1 MITIFYESTVK
12 AINVNLIKNSLD
24 WSGKKVLVTG
34 GNGFLGSHV
43 VNELKNLNVKDVS
56 TPASKDYDLRNRID
70 CKKVLK
76 DIDVVFHLASTS
88 GGIMFLKERPAEAFY
103 DNIMMGVNLIH
114 EAKEAGIEKLIITG
128 AVSSYPKLAPIP
140 FNEKNIWDGYPD
152 ETNAPYGI
160 AKRTLLVQ
168 SQAYRQ
174 QFDFNS
180 IILFLTNLYG
190 PKDHFDPTS
199 ATVIPAL
206 INKISSAKKQNEKS
220 ISIWGDGTPTRDF
233 LYVQDAVRGLMLAA
247 EKYDE
252 GLPINLGSDQETTIN
267 ELVNL
272 ISKITGFKGQIKW
285 DKSKPNGQPRRK
297 VSNKLAEEKLG
308 FKAEITLEEG
318 LHKTI
323 EWYQK
328 HISN

>member
-1 MITIFYESTVK
+1 L
-12 AINVNLIKNSLD
+12 N

-43 VNELKNLNVKDVS
+43 VDELKNLNVKDVF
-56 TPASKDYDLRNRID
+56 TPTSKDYDLRNRTD

-88 GGIMFLKERPAEAFY
+88 GGIVFLKERPAETFY

-308 FKAEITLEEG
+308 FKSETTLEEG
-318 LHKTI
+318 LQKTI
-323 EWYQK
+323 EWFQK
-328 HISN
+328 HIPK

>member
-1 MITIFYESTVK
+1 
-12 AINVNLIKNSLD
+12 LD

-43 VNELKNLNVKDVS
+43 VNELKNLNVKDVF
-56 TPASKDYDLRNRID
+56 TPASKDYDLRNRTD

-76 DIDVVFHLASTS
+76 DIDIVFHLASTS

-114 EAKEAGIEKLIITG
+114 EAKEAGNEKLIITG
-128 AVSSYPKLAPIP
+128 AVSSYPKMAPIP
-140 FNEKNIWDGYPD
+140 INEKNIWDGYPD

-174 QFDFNS
+174 QFGFNS

-206 INKISSAKKQNEKS
+206 IHKISSAKKQNDKS

-247 EKYDE
+247 EKYND

-308 FKAEITLEEG
+308 FKAETTLEEG
-318 LHKTI
+318 LQKTI
-323 EWYQK
+323 EWFQK
-328 HISN
+328 HVSK

>member
-1 MITIFYESTVK
+1 M
-12 AINVNLIKNSLD
+12 IKNSLD

-43 VNELKNLNVKDVS
+43 VNELKNLNVKDVF
-56 TPASKDYDLRNRID
+56 TPASKDYDLRNRTD

-190 PKDHFDPTS
+190 PKDHFDPMS

-206 INKISSAKKQNEKS
+206 IHKISSAKKQNDKS

-233 LYVQDAVRGLMLAA
+233 LYVQDAVRGLILAA

-252 GLPINLGSDQETTIN
+252 DLPINLGSDQETTIN
-267 ELVNL
+267 ELVFFFFVLANV
-272 ISKITGFKGQIKW
+272 ISPVF
-285 DKSKPNGQPRRK
+285 
-297 VSNKLAEEKLG
+297 
-308 FKAEITLEEG
+308 
-318 LHKTI
+318 
-323 EWYQK
+323 
-328 HISN
+328 

>member
-1 MITIFYESTVK
+1 
-12 AINVNLIKNSLD
+12 LIKNSLD

-56 TPASKDYDLRNRID
+56 TPTSKDYDLRNRTD

-190 PKDHFDPTS
+190 PKDHFDPAS

-206 INKISSAKKQNEKS
+206 INKISSAKKQTEKS

-308 FKAEITLEEG
+308 FKSETTLEEG
-318 LHKTI
+318 LQKTI
-323 EWYQK
+323 EWFQK
-328 HISN
+328 HIPK

>member
-1 MITIFYESTVK
+1 
-12 AINVNLIKNSLD
+12 LIKNSLD

-56 TPASKDYDLRNRID
+56 TPTSKDYDLRNRTD

-190 PKDHFDPTS
+190 PKDHFDPAS

-308 FKAEITLEEG
+308 FKSETTLEEG
-318 LHKTI
+318 LQKTI
-323 EWYQK
+323 EWFQK
-328 HISN
+328 HIPK

>member
-1 MITIFYESTVK
+1 M
-12 AINVNLIKNSLD
+12 D

-43 VNELKNLNVKDVS
+43 VNELKNLNVKDVF
-56 TPASKDYDLRNRID
+56 TPASKDYDLRNRTD

-206 INKISSAKKQNEKS
+206 IHKISSAKKQNDKS

-308 FKAEITLEEG
+308 FKAETTLEEG
-318 LHKTI
+318 LQKTI
-323 EWYQK
+323 EWFQK
-328 HISN
+328 HTPK

>member
-1 MITIFYESTVK
+1 M
-12 AINVNLIKNSLD
+12 N

-43 VNELKNLNVKDVS
+43 VNELKNLNVKDIF
-56 TPASKDYDLRNRID
+56 TPASKDYDLRNRTD

-190 PKDHFDPTS
+190 PKDHFDPAS

-206 INKISSAKKQNEKS
+206 INKISSAKKQTEKS

-308 FKAEITLEEG
+308 FKAETTLEEG
-318 LHKTI
+318 LQKTI
-323 EWYQK
+323 EWFQK
-328 HISN
+328 HIPK

>member
-1 MITIFYESTVK
+1 M
-12 AINVNLIKNSLD
+12 N

-43 VNELKNLNVKDVS
+43 VNELKNLNVKDIF
-56 TPASKDYDLRNRID
+56 TPASKDYDLRNRTD

-190 PKDHFDPTS
+190 PKDHFDPAS

-206 INKISSAKKQNEKS
+206 INKISSAKKQNKKS

-308 FKAEITLEEG
+308 FKSETTLEEG
-318 LHKTI
+318 LQKTI
-323 EWYQK
+323 EWFQK
-328 HISN
+328 HIPK

>member
-1 MITIFYESTVK
+1 M
-12 AINVNLIKNSLD
+12 D

-43 VNELKNLNVKDVS
+43 VNELKNLNVKDVF
-56 TPASKDYDLRNRID
+56 TPASKDYDLRNRTD

-206 INKISSAKKQNEKS
+206 IHKISSAKKQNDKS

-308 FKAEITLEEG
+308 FKSETTLEEG
-318 LHKTI
+318 LQKTI
-323 EWYQK
+323 EWFQK
-328 HISN
+328 HTSK

>member
-1 MITIFYESTVK
+1 M
-12 AINVNLIKNSLD
+12 N

-43 VNELKNLNVKDVS
+43 VNELKNLNVKDVF
-56 TPASKDYDLRNRID
+56 TPASKDYDLRNRTD

-190 PKDHFDPTS
+190 PKDHFDPAS

-206 INKISSAKKQNEKS
+206 INKISSAKKQNKKS

-272 ISKITGFKGQIKW
+272 ISKIIGFKGQIKW

-308 FKAEITLEEG
+308 FKSETTLEEG
-318 LHKTI
+318 LQKTI
-323 EWYQK
+323 EWFQK
-328 HISN
+328 HIPK

>member
-1 MITIFYESTVK
+1 M
-12 AINVNLIKNSLD
+12 D
-24 WSGKKVLVTG
+24 WSGKKVIVTG

-43 VNELKNLNVKDVS
+43 VNELKNLNVKDVF
-56 TPASKDYDLRNRID
+56 TPASKDYDLRNRTD

-168 SQAYRQ
+168 SQAFRQ

-206 INKISSAKKQNEKS
+206 IHKISSAKKQNDKS

-272 ISKITGFKGQIKW
+272 ISKIIGFKGQIKW

-308 FKAEITLEEG
+308 FKSETTLEEG
-318 LHKTI
+318 LQKTI
-323 EWYQK
+323 EWFQK
-328 HISN
+328 HIPK

>member
-1 MITIFYESTVK
+1 M
-12 AINVNLIKNSLD
+12 D

-43 VNELKNLNVKDVS
+43 VNELKNLNVKDVF
-56 TPASKDYDLRNRID
+56 TPASKDYDLRNRTD

-190 PKDHFDPTS
+190 PKDHFDPAS

-206 INKISSAKKQNEKS
+206 INKISSAKKQTKKS

-272 ISKITGFKGQIKW
+272 ISKIIGFKGQIKW

-308 FKAEITLEEG
+308 FKSETTLEEG
-318 LHKTI
+318 LQKTI
-323 EWYQK
+323 EWFQK
-328 HISN
+328 HIPK

>member
-1 MITIFYESTVK
+1 M
-12 AINVNLIKNSLD
+12 N

-43 VNELKNLNVKDVS
+43 VNELKNLNVKDIF
-56 TPASKDYDLRNRID
+56 TPASKDYDLRNRTD

-206 INKISSAKKQNEKS
+206 IHKISSAKKQNDKS

-308 FKAEITLEEG
+308 FKAETTLEEG
-318 LHKTI
+318 LQKTI
-323 EWYQK
+323 EWFQK
-328 HISN
+328 HTPK

>member
-1 MITIFYESTVK
+1 M
-12 AINVNLIKNSLD
+12 D

-43 VNELKNLNVKDVS
+43 VNELKNLNVKDIF
-56 TPASKDYDLRNRID
+56 TPASKDYDLRNRTD

-190 PKDHFDPTS
+190 PKDHFDPAS

-206 INKISSAKKQNEKS
+206 INKISSAKKQTEKS
-220 ISIWGDGTPTRDF
+220 VSIWGDGTPTRDF

-252 GLPINLGSDQETTIN
+252 ALPINLGSDQETTIN

-308 FKAEITLEEG
+308 FKSETTLEEG
-318 LHKTI
+318 LQKTI
-323 EWYQK
+323 EWFQK
-328 HISN
+328 HIPK

>member
-1 MITIFYESTVK
+1 M
-12 AINVNLIKNSLD
+12 N

-43 VNELKNLNVKDVS
+43 VNELKNLNVKDVF
-56 TPASKDYDLRNRID
+56 TPASKDYDLRNRTD

-180 IILFLTNLYG
+180 IMLFLTNLYG
-190 PKDHFDPTS
+190 PKDHFDPAS

-206 INKISSAKKQNEKS
+206 IHKISSAKKQNDKS

-272 ISKITGFKGQIKW
+272 ISKIIGFKGQIKW

-308 FKAEITLEEG
+308 FKSETTLEEG
-318 LHKTI
+318 LQKTI
-323 EWYQK
+323 EWFQK
-328 HISN
+328 HIPK

>member
-1 MITIFYESTVK
+1 
-12 AINVNLIKNSLD
+12 LIKNSLN

-43 VNELKNLNVKDVS
+43 VNELKNLNVKDIF
-56 TPASKDYDLRNRID
+56 TPASKDYDLRNRTD

-180 IILFLTNLYG
+180 IVLFLTNLYG

-308 FKAEITLEEG
+308 FKSETTLEEG
-318 LHKTI
+318 LQKTI
-323 EWYQK
+323 EWFQK
-328 HISN
+328 HIPK

>member
-1 MITIFYESTVK
+1 M
-12 AINVNLIKNSLD
+12 N

-43 VNELKNLNVKDVS
+43 VNELKNLNVKDIF
-56 TPASKDYDLRNRID
+56 TPASKDYDLRNRTD

-190 PKDHFDPTS
+190 PKDHFDPAS

-206 INKISSAKKQNEKS
+206 INKISSAKKQTEKS

-308 FKAEITLEEG
+308 FKSETTLEEG
-318 LHKTI
+318 LQKTI
-323 EWYQK
+323 EWFQK
-328 HISN
+328 HIPK

>member
-1 MITIFYESTVK
+1 M
-12 AINVNLIKNSLD
+12 IKNSLD

-43 VNELKNLNVKDVS
+43 VNELKNLNVKDVF
-56 TPASKDYDLRNRID
+56 TPASKDYDLRNRTD

-206 INKISSAKKQNEKS
+206 IHKISSAKKQNDKS

-233 LYVQDAVRGLMLAA
+233 LYVQDAVRGLILAA

-252 GLPINLGSDQETTIN
+252 DFPINLGSDQEITIK
-267 ELVNL
+267 ELVYL
-272 ISKITGFKGQIKW
+272 ISEIIDFKGQIKW

-297 VSNKLAEEKLG
+297 VSNELAEEKLG

>member
-1 MITIFYESTVK
+1 M
-12 AINVNLIKNSLD
+12 N

-43 VNELKNLNVKDVS
+43 VNELKNLNVKDIF
-56 TPASKDYDLRNRID
+56 TPASKDYDLRNRTD

-190 PKDHFDPTS
+190 PKDHFDPAS

-206 INKISSAKKQNEKS
+206 INKISSAKKQNKKS

-308 FKAEITLEEG
+308 FKAETTLEEG
-318 LHKTI
+318 LQKTI
-323 EWYQK
+323 EWFQK
-328 HISN
+328 HIPK

>member
-1 MITIFYESTVK
+1 M
-12 AINVNLIKNSLD
+12 D

-43 VNELKNLNVKDVS
+43 VNELKNLNVKDVF
-56 TPASKDYDLRNRID
+56 TPASKDYDLRNRTD

-190 PKDHFDPTS
+190 PKDHFDPAS

-206 INKISSAKKQNEKS
+206 INKISSAKKQTEKS

-272 ISKITGFKGQIKW
+272 ISKIIGFKGQIKW

-308 FKAEITLEEG
+308 FKAETTLEEG
-318 LHKTI
+318 LQKTI
-323 EWYQK
+323 EWFQK
-328 HISN
+328 HIPK

>member
-1 MITIFYESTVK
+1 M
-12 AINVNLIKNSLD
+12 D

-43 VNELKNLNVKDVS
+43 VNELKNLNAKDVF
-56 TPASKDYDLRNRID
+56 TPASKDYDLRNRTD

-88 GGIMFLKERPAEAFY
+88 GGIMFFKERPAEAFY

-190 PKDHFDPTS
+190 PKDHFDPAS

-206 INKISSAKKQNEKS
+206 INKISSAKKQNDKS

-272 ISKITGFKGQIKW
+272 ISKIIGFKGQIKW

-308 FKAEITLEEG
+308 FKSETTLEEG
-318 LHKTI
+318 LQKTI
-323 EWYQK
+323 EWFQK
-328 HISN
+328 HIPK

>member
-1 MITIFYESTVK
+1 M
-12 AINVNLIKNSLD
+12 D

-43 VNELKNLNVKDVS
+43 VNELKNLNVKDVF
-56 TPASKDYDLRNRID
+56 TPASKDYDLRNRTD

-190 PKDHFDPTS
+190 PKDHFDPAS

-308 FKAEITLEEG
+308 FKAETTLEEG
-318 LHKTI
+318 LQKTI
-323 EWYQK
+323 EWFQK
-328 HISN
+328 HIPK

>member
-1 MITIFYESTVK
+1 L
-12 AINVNLIKNSLD
+12 N

-43 VNELKNLNVKDVS
+43 VNELKNLNVKDIF
-56 TPASKDYDLRNRID
+56 TPASKDYDLRNRTD

-308 FKAEITLEEG
+308 FKSETTLEEG
-318 LHKTI
+318 LQKTI
-323 EWYQK
+323 EWFQK
-328 HISN
+328 HIPK

>member
-1 MITIFYESTVK
+1 M
-12 AINVNLIKNSLD
+12 IKNSLN

-43 VNELKNLNVKDVS
+43 VDELKNLNAKDIF
-56 TPASKDYDLRNRID
+56 TPASKDYDLRNRTD

-206 INKISSAKKQNEKS
+206 IHKISSAKKQNDKS

-308 FKAEITLEEG
+308 FKSETTLEEG
-318 LHKTI
+318 LQKTI
-323 EWYQK
+323 EWFQK
-328 HISN
+328 HIPK

>member
-1 MITIFYESTVK
+1 L
-12 AINVNLIKNSLD
+12 N

-43 VNELKNLNVKDVS
+43 VNELKNLNVKDIF
-56 TPASKDYDLRNRID
+56 TPASKDYDLRNRTD

-190 PKDHFDPTS
+190 PKDHFDPAS

-206 INKISSAKKQNEKS
+206 INKISSAKKQTEKS
-220 ISIWGDGTPTRDF
+220 VSIWGDGTPTRDF

-308 FKAEITLEEG
+308 FKSETTLEEG
-318 LHKTI
+318 LQKTI
-323 EWYQK
+323 EWFQK
-328 HISN
+328 HIPK

>member
-1 MITIFYESTVK
+1 M
-12 AINVNLIKNSLD
+12 D

-43 VNELKNLNVKDVS
+43 VNELKNLNVKDVF
-56 TPASKDYDLRNRID
+56 TPASKDYDLRNRTD

-190 PKDHFDPTS
+190 PKDHFDPAS

-206 INKISSAKKQNEKS
+206 INKISSAKKQTKKS

-308 FKAEITLEEG
+308 FKSETTLEEG
-318 LHKTI
+318 LQKTI
-323 EWYQK
+323 EWFQK
-328 HISN
+328 HIPK

>member
-1 MITIFYESTVK
+1 M
-12 AINVNLIKNSLD
+12 D

-43 VNELKNLNVKDVS
+43 VNELKNLNVKDVF
-56 TPASKDYDLRNRID
+56 TPASKDYDLRNRTD

-168 SQAYRQ
+168 SRAYRQ

-206 INKISSAKKQNEKS
+206 INKISSAKKQTKKS

-308 FKAEITLEEG
+308 FKSETTLEEG
-318 LHKTI
+318 LQKTI
-323 EWYQK
+323 EWFQK
-328 HISN
+328 HLP

>member
-1 MITIFYESTVK
+1 M
-12 AINVNLIKNSLD
+12 IKNSLD

-43 VNELKNLNVKDVS
+43 VNELKNLNVKDVF
-56 TPASKDYDLRNRID
+56 TPASKDYDLRNRTD

-206 INKISSAKKQNEKS
+206 IHKISSAKKQNDKS

-308 FKAEITLEEG
+308 FKAETTLEEG
-318 LHKTI
+318 LQKTI
-323 EWYQK
+323 EWFQK
-328 HISN
+328 HTPK